1 MQVAQTQNA
10 IADCYWAAY
19 NARMRCRIFTISLAV
34 ILAAVPLA
42 AQEPAKAEWHA
53 GPGKPVPGVRGFS
66 VLYENDQLIVN
77 PPQPYPGA
85 GDPSTDLPQRCG
97 TLPPQDRARC
107 AEPGHNWHNHKLSRV
122 LIYFRLGGERLTY
135 LDGSIDDLM
144 WVPGTVNWSPPS
156 GFHYSGPL
164 PTPRIDTRPEFASGV
179 IIAIKKAGYPA
190 KVEGTAL
197 DPLKVAPKNFSLIF
211 ENSQVRALR
220 LKLGPHESVPTH
232 EYSLSHLTIAMTDLN
247 VRMTSG
253 GETQV
258 LQKNIGDF
266 SWSGASQ
273 EKIENLSDQPLETV
287 ILELKTIY

>member
-1 MQVAQTQNA
+1 MRFRVFTIGLAVA
-10 IADCYWAAY
+10 IA
-19 NARMRCRIFTISLAV
+19 AV
-34 ILAAVPLA
+34 QLA
-42 AQEPAKAEWHA
+42 AQQPAKAEWHA

-85 GDPSTDLPQRCG
+85 GDPSTDLPQLCG

-144 WVPGTVNWSPPS
+144 WEPGTVNWSPPS

-164 PTPRIDTRPEFASGV
+164 PAPRIDPRPEFASGV

-220 LKLGPHESVPTH
+220 LKVGPHESVPAH
-232 EYSLSHLTIAMTDLN
+232 EYTLSHLSVAMTDLN

-258 LQKNIGDF
+258 LQKNLGDF
-266 SWSGASQ
+266 SWSGGSQ

>member
-1 MQVAQTQNA
+1 
-10 IADCYWAAY
+10 
-19 NARMRCRIFTISLAV
+19 MRFPLFEISLAV
-34 ILAAVPLA
+34 ILASVPLA
-42 AQEPAKAEWHA
+42 AQEPAKAEWHT
-53 GPGKPVPGVRGFS
+53 GPAKPVPGVRGFT

-85 GDPSTDLPQRCG
+85 GDPSTDLSQRCA

-122 LIYFRLGGERLTY
+122 MIYFRLGGERLTY
-135 LDGSIDDLM
+135 LDGSIEDLM
-144 WVPGTVNWSPPS
+144 WEPGTVNWSLPA

-164 PTPRIDTRPEFASGV
+164 PTPRVDLRPEFASGV

-220 LKLGPHESVPTH
+220 LKLGPHESVPAH
-232 EYSLSHLTIAMTDLN
+232 EYTLSHLTVAMTDLN
-247 VRMTSG
+247 ARMTSG
-253 GETQV
+253 GATEV